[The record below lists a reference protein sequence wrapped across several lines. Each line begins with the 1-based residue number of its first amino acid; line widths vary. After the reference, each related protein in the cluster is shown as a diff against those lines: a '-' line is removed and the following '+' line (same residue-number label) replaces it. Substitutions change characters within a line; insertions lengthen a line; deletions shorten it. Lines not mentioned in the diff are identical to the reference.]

1 MEYDCNDEYEPI
13 VLRGDESPELREA
26 LLEFDSV
33 MKAIDEG
40 DFTQLHKVRGI
51 IERIQRLKWQ
61 EKGEKCCDS

>member
-1 MEYDCNDEYEPI
+1 MCEDDYFEPI
-13 VLRGDESPELREA
+13 ELRGDESPELREA